1 MKVFILKKRKYFI
14 EAAKE
19 FKVVVNG
26 IVLQAALNL
35 SAVLQAALNLSAAQQ
50 KVCFVGYTAT
60 KKLGKA
66 HIRNRTKRR
75 LRAAAA
81 LVLPEKGLAGVN
93 YVLIGRHNTTT
104 LDFSYL
110 TKKLKEAVEAINL
123 QIIERKQ
130 KNDQAD
136 NDKND

>member
-26 IVLQAALNL
+26 I
-35 SAVLQAALNLSAAQQ
+35 VLQAALNLSAAQQ

-81 LVLPEKGLAGVN
+81 LVLPENGLAGVN

-123 QIIERKQ
+123 QIIEREQ